1 MLSVIRNQTA
11 VEELLWTLERE
22 IMQRTLA
29 RVRDLQVEQEHNRIV
44 IRGFTSSYF
53 IKQLTIQ
60 AALDVLGDA
69 VGRELDLDVQLVVL
83 GSSPLLESGAD
94 RPTRVT

>member
-1 MLSVIRNQTA
+1 MLSVIRNQA
-11 VEELLWTLERE
+11 VEELLWALERE
-22 IMQRTLA
+22 IVQRTLG
-29 RVRDLQVEQEHNRIV
+29 RVRDLQVEQDRNWIV

-69 VGRELDLDVQLVVL
+69 VGRELELDVQLVVL
-83 GSSPLLESGAD
+83 ASSPSTGSGAD
-94 RPTRVT
+94 RAARVT